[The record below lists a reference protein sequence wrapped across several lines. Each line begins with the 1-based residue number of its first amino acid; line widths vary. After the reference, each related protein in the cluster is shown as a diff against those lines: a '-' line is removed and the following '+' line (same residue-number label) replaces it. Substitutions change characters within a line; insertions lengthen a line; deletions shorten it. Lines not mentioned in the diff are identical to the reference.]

1 MMKPICI
8 IPARGGSKGVP
19 KKNIRLIH
27 GKPLIYYTIKS
38 CLKSKIFSH
47 VIVSTEDKKIAS
59 IAKKYGAEVPFMR
72 PKRLAKDYVPM
83 YPVIEYTVKK
93 LLSSGY
99 EFNIFV
105 LRDCTVPF
113 IQNKDVKGSI
123 DLLKKKRCG
132 LVLGVYEQ
140 HLNPYYN
147 ILELNS
153 KGFLKIVKPLKIK
166 PRARQE
172 APKVFQ
178 GNGLLVYDTK
188 IFLKSNQY
196 KKDQQS
202 DAIPYEIPIDTGLM
216 IDTEFE
222 FQIAKLMIENNYFK
236 YRKL

>member
-1 MMKPICI
+1 MKPICI
-8 IPARGGSKGVP
+8 IPARGGSKGVS
-19 KKNIRLIH
+19 KKNIRPIQ

-47 VIVSTEDKKIAS
+47 VIVSTEDKQIAS

-72 PKRLAKDYVPM
+72 PKRLAGDYVPM
-83 YPVIEYTVKK
+83 HPVIEYTVKK
-93 LLSSGY
+93 LLSMGY
-99 EFNIFV
+99 EFDIFV

-113 IQNKDVKGSI
+113 IRNRDVQGAV
-123 DLLKKKRCG
+123 DLLKKKQAG

-153 KGFLKIVKPLKIK
+153 KGFLKIVKPLKRK
-166 PRARQE
+166 PSARQE

-178 GNGLLVYDTK
+178 GNGLLVYNAK

-202 DAIPYEIPIDTGLM
+202 NAIPYEIPIDTGLM

-222 FQIAKLMIENNYFK
+222 FQVAKLMIENNYFK
-236 YRKL
+236 HRKL

>member
-8 IPARGGSKGVP
+8 IPARGGSKGIH
-19 KKNIRLIH
+19 KKNIRPIG

-47 VIVSTEDKKIAS
+47 VIVSTEDKQIAS
-59 IAKKYGAEVPFMR
+59 IAKKYGAEVPYMR
-72 PKRLAKDYVPM
+72 PKRLAGDYVPM
-83 YPVIEYTVKK
+83 HPVIEYTVKK
-93 LLSSGY
+93 LLSMGY
-99 EFNIFV
+99 EFDIFV

-113 IQNKDVKGSI
+113 IQNKDIQGAV
-123 DLLKKKRCG
+123 DLLKKKRAG

-153 KGFLKIVKPLKIK
+153 KGFLKIVKPLKRK

-178 GNGLLVYDTK
+178 GNGLLVYNAK
-188 IFLKSNQY
+188 FFLKSNQY
-196 KKDQQS
+196 KKDQLS
-202 DAIPYEIPIDTGLM
+202 NAIPYEIPIDTGLM

-222 FQIAKLMIENNYFK
+222 FQVAKLMIENNYFK
-236 YRKL
+236 HRKL